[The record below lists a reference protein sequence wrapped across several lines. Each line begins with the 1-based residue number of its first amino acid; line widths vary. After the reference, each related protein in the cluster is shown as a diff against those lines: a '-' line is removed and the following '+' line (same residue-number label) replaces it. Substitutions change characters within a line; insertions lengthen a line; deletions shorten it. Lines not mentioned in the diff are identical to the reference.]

1 MKLRKKA
8 VLQHKE
14 CVACGSCVKACK
26 VRAIF
31 IRYGIH
37 ARVDQEK
44 CVGCAR
50 CEASC
55 PAGIISMRSEGI
67 A

>member
-1 MKLRKKA
+1 MKLRRKA
-8 VLQHKE
+8 VLSHKE
-14 CVACGSCVKACK
+14 CVACGTCVKACK
-26 VRAIF
+26 VRAIL

-37 ARVDQEK
+37 ARVDHAK

-55 PAGIISMRSEGI
+55 PAGIISMHAEGI